1 MEILTASSVDRLI
14 YNCKNN
20 HGYRGAIICKT
31 RARATD
37 IGDAIVSI
45 ILDHGMSCS
54 SRLNRTIISFDN
66 GSYIRIISAA
76 ENIRGRVFNT
86 VITDFEFT
94 DPDFSYALCNCEI
107 PYERNRVTYTFTNGS
122 SITPIGYDCHLFVD
136 DIIEEPPDYGE
147 FQCTPEILDYF
158 KELSMEDK

>member
-37 IGDAIVSI
+37 IGDTI
-45 ILDHGMSCS
+45 INLILNQGMACS
-54 SRLNRTIISFDN
+54 SRFNRTVISFEN
-66 GSYIRIISAA
+66 GSHIRIITCVESM
-76 ENIRGRVFNT
+76 RGRIFNT
-86 VITDFEFT
+86 IITDFDFA
-94 DPDFSYALCNCEI
+94 DPDFSYALCHCEI
-107 PYERNRVTYTFTNGS
+107 PYERNRVTYSFRNS
-122 SITPIGYDCHLFVD
+122 SGITPIGYDCHLFVD

-147 FQCTPEILDYF
+147 FQCTTEILNYF

>member
-37 IGDAIVSI
+37 IGDTI
-45 ILDHGMSCS
+45 INLVLNQGMDCS
-54 SRLNRTIISFDN
+54 SRFNKTVISFEN
-66 GSYIRIISAA
+66 GSHIRIITCVESM
-76 ENIRGRVFNT
+76 RGRIFNT
-86 VITDFEFT
+86 IITDFDFA
-94 DPDFSYALCNCEI
+94 DPDFSHDLHNYEI
-107 PYERNRVTYTFTNGS
+107 PYETGRTFYTFTNGYRGS
-122 SITPIGYDCHLFVD
+122 LFVD
-136 DIIEEPPDYGE
+136 EFITEEPPDYGE
-147 FQCTPEILDYF
+147 FQCPSEITDYF